1 RHCFRLFLTMRVV
14 ADQACKYSP
23 RLSAK
28 IATAARNKGA
38 SGFEFVIPRRRGG
51 NDASHSVPHRARIGV
66 LEVAVARE
74 RPQREEFRVA
84 VITQVE
90 HAREARRRVARLVPE
105 TVVALR
111 ACQIVDPALDRG
123 MVDLSCRH
131 QAEQRPSGLRRRTW
145 CPLIAA
151 I

>member
-1 RHCFRLFLTMRVV
+1 M
-14 ADQACKYSP
+14 
-23 RLSAK
+23 
-28 IATAARNKGA
+28 TAAARKKGA
-38 SGFEFVIPRRRGG
+38 SGFEFVIPVHGPG
-51 NDASHSVPHRARIGV
+51 IASHSVPHRARIGI

-90 HAREARRRVARLVPE
+90 HARETRSRVAWLVPE

-111 ACQIVDPALDRG
+111 VCQIVDPALDRG

-131 QAEQRPSGLRRRTW
+131 QAE
-145 CPLIAA
+145 
-151 I
+151 